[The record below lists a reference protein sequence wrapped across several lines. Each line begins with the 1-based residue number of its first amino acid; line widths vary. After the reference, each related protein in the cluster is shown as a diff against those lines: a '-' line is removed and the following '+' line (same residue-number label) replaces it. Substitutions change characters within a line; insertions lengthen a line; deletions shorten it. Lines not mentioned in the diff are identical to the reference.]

1 MDDSY
6 IYLLVVIVVGI
17 ILVTPIVALVRASRA
32 SKRAAALEAELQA
45 GLKILRDLTGRI
57 YALEQARKSPTA
69 APAEPSTVAPPV
81 EIPTAPP
88 KPAPEPIDP
97 IAAIITPPTPARDP
111 APAIPKATPPQP
123 IQATPAWPNQAP
135 PQPLRAP
142 SFSAKSESA
151 AAQPK
156 RNWADMEERLGANWL
171 NKIGTAAFVIGVA
184 LLLNYS
190 MHYLGAEGKIILGY
204 VISAILLVVG
214 IIGERNE
221 RYRVAG
227 RAVLGGGWALAY
239 FTTYAMHNVASV
251 RIVQSASLGFTLL
264 FVVAVAMV
272 LHSLRYHSEIT
283 TGFAYLL
290 AFVTIAVSE
299 IPMGALVASAL
310 LAASLAY
317 VLRVRKWFAIE
328 PLAIIATYIV
338 HWMWLNQIYERT
350 GGYKIFPQFKESVAL
365 LTAYWAIYLVSYF
378 LREAKEDPQRQLL
391 TASFL
396 LNAAGYLAVLHHESF
411 HPELRFWFLTIAGL
425 VYLAVSGFS
434 KIANRRLAF
443 ILASTLGMTL
453 IIAAVPYRYSGNK
466 LEILW
471 LVEAEAI
478 LIVGWRTL
486 DAHFRKL
493 GWAASTILAVYV
505 FFHNIVPRLSTW
517 TQPDSHLG
525 WLLIALAAAYYANG
539 QLKRASKTLAADL
552 DATDDAAI
560 TVSPVI
566 ATMFALSAAWIA
578 LPFMWTAL
586 VWTIIAVALV
596 TFGRRFID
604 RTLITCGHLAAIFA
618 FVRLVGIN
626 LQRGDSAAGSVHGV
640 TARLITI
647 AISSILF
654 YAISRRCAYPTET
667 NHDPGTPGAF
677 ATDALARFG
686 GITALYSAAGTI
698 LVTDLLWR
706 ELTSAAIALAWG
718 IFAMILLEAARALP
732 DRPLLI
738 QSRILLLASFA
749 RIFFADLN
757 STASI
762 GHFSARVVTVSL
774 LAALYFYVA
783 LTSVESS
790 RFRTILF
797 WLGTI
802 SIVSLIRFQLSAEW
816 VAVAWA
822 VLVVALYFAGGT
834 HRLAVFRD
842 QSFGLALLV
851 GVRCAFDNFYQI
863 ARWHFTNTRVATV
876 VAASA
881 LLYILFVATQIT
893 KQSRKDS
900 ALGKSTNSP
909 TASNRFFGAFRRFW
923 TLVRIYPQHLFFFV
937 PTILLTV
944 LLSLEVH
951 DSPAHRGYLTAAWG
965 LEALIIFLI
974 VLKMDERAYRWFSL
988 ALFILCVGRIIV
1000 YDVWTLDALG
1010 RIISFMGL
1018 GLTLLAVSFLYA
1030 RHRELLRKVL

>member
-1 MDDSY
+1 VDDSS
-6 IYLLVVIVVGI
+6 IYLLLLIVVGL
-17 ILVTPIVALVRASRA
+17 ILVAPIVAIVRASRA
-32 SKRAAALEAELQA
+32 SKRAAALEAELQNS
-45 GLKILRDLTGRI
+45 LRTLRELTGRV
-57 YALEQARKSPTA
+57 YALEQDHKSQTVP
-69 APAEPSTVAPPV
+69 PAESATVAPPT
-81 EIPTAPP
+81 EILATPRKPTP
-88 KPAPEPIDP
+88 DP
-97 IAAIITPPTPARDP
+97 IKVATPISTPPELARES
-111 APAIPKATPPQP
+111 APANPKTESPP
-123 IQATPAWPNQAP
+123 IQATPAWPNQQPA
-135 PQPLRAP
+135 QPLRAP
-142 SFSAKSESA
+142 NFSAKSDSA

-204 VISAILLVVG
+204 AISSILLVVG

-221 RYRVAG
+221 RYRIAG

-239 FTTYAMHNVASV
+239 FTTYALHNIAAV
-251 RIVQSASLGFTLL
+251 RLVQSASMGFALL
-264 FVVAVAMV
+264 FIVAVAMV
-272 LHSLRYHSEIT
+272 LHSLRYHSQIT
-283 TGFAYLL
+283 TGFAYIL

-299 IPMGALVASAL
+299 IPVGALVASAL

-317 VLRVRKWFAIE
+317 VLRARKWFAIE
-328 PLAIIATYIV
+328 PLAIIATYVV
-338 HWMWLNQIYERT
+338 HWMWLNQVYKRT
-350 GGYKIFPQFKESVAL
+350 GGYKIFPQFKPSVVL

-378 LREAKEDPQRQLL
+378 LREAVEDSDRLLL
-391 TASFL
+391 TGSFL

-434 KIANRRLAF
+434 KATNRRLAF

-453 IIAAVPYRYSGNK
+453 IIGAVPYRYSGNK

-471 LVEAEAI
+471 LVEAEAV

-486 DAHFRKL
+486 DAHLRKL
-493 GWAASTILAVYV
+493 GWAASTILAAYV
-505 FFHNIVPRLSTW
+505 LIHNLVPRLSTW
-517 TQPDSHLG
+517 APPDSHLG
-525 WLLIALAAAYYANG
+525 WLLIALAVAYYANG
-539 QLKRASKTLAADL
+539 QLKRASKSLAENL
-552 DATDDAAI
+552 DATDEAA
-560 TVSPVI
+560 TQVSPAV
-566 ATMFALSAAWIA
+566 ATMFALCAAWIA

-586 VWTIIAVALV
+586 VWTILAVALV
-596 TFGRRFID
+596 TVGRRIVD
-604 RTLITCGHLAAIFA
+604 RTLISCGHVAAIFA
-618 FVRLVGIN
+618 FARLAGLN
-626 LQRGDSAAGSVHGV
+626 LQRGDVAAGSVHGMSV
-640 TARLITI
+640 RLITI
-647 AISSILF
+647 AVSSSLF
-654 YAISRRCAYPTET
+654 YAIARRCAYPIEI

-677 ATDALARFG
+677 VTDALPRFG
-686 GITALYSAAGTI
+686 GIPALYSGAATI
-698 LVTDLLWR
+698 LVADLLWR

-718 IFAMILLEAARALP
+718 VFAMILLEAARALP
-732 DRPLLI
+732 DRPLMI

-757 STASI
+757 SVATI

-783 LTSVESS
+783 LTSGESS
-790 RFRTILF
+790 RFRAILF

-802 SIVSLIRFQLSAEW
+802 AVVSLIRFQLSAEW

-822 VLVVALYFAGGT
+822 AIVVVLYFAGGI
-834 HRLAVFRD
+834 RKLATFRD

-863 ARWHFTNTRVATV
+863 GRWHFTNTRTATV

-881 LLYILFVATQIT
+881 LFYVLFVVTQIT
-893 KQSRKDS
+893 KQTREESDAADAENPAKRGGRLRN
-900 ALGKSTNSP
+900 ALL
-909 TASNRFFGAFRRFW
+909 RFW

-944 LLSLEVH
+944 LLSLEVR
-951 DSPAHRGYLTAAWG
+951 RGYLTAAWG

-988 ALFILCVGRIIV
+988 LLFVLCVGRIIV
-1000 YDVWTLDALG
+1000 HDVWNLDALG

-1030 RHRELLRKVL
+1030 KHRELLRKVL

>member
-1 MDDSY
+1 VDDSS
-6 IYLLVVIVVGI
+6 IYLLILIVVGI

-32 SKRAAALEAELQA
+32 SKRAEALEKELQA
-45 GLKILRDLTGRI
+45 GQKVLRELTGRI
-57 YALEQARKSPTA
+57 YVLEQAAKSQTSAPVESPTA
-69 APAEPSTVAPPV
+69 APQAQ
-81 EIPTAPP
+81 TAPP
-88 KPAPEPIDP
+88 PKAAAEPTKIVAPISV
-97 IAAIITPPTPARDP
+97 PPTIARE
-111 APAIPKATPPQP
+111 AEPAIPKVSPPLAATIASPS
-123 IQATPAWPNQAP
+123 
-135 PQPLRAP
+135 QPLRAP
-142 SFSAKSESA
+142 SFNAKSEP

-204 VISAILLVVG
+204 AISAILLVVG

-239 FTTYAMHNVASV
+239 FTTYALHNVAAV
-251 RIVQSASLGFTLL
+251 RLVQSASLGFALL
-264 FVVAVAMV
+264 FIVAVAMV

-299 IPMGALVASAL
+299 IPMGALIASAL

-378 LREAKEDPQRQLL
+378 LREAKEDPQKQLL
-391 TASFL
+391 TASLL

-434 KIANRRLAF
+434 KATSRRLAF

-471 LVEAEAI
+471 LVEAEAV

-486 DAHFRKL
+486 DAHLRKL
-493 GWAASTILAVYV
+493 GWAASTVLAGYV
-505 FFHNIVPRLSTW
+505 LVHDLVPRLSTW
-517 TQPDSHLG
+517 TPPDSHMG
-525 WLLIALAAAYYANG
+525 WLLVALAVAYYANG
-539 QLKRASKTLAADL
+539 QLKRASKTLAEDL
-552 DATDDAAI
+552 GATDNAATRI
-560 TVSPVI
+560 SPAI
-566 ATMFALSAAWIA
+566 ASMFALCAAWVA

-596 TFGRRFID
+596 TVGRRVVD
-604 RTLITCGHLAAIFA
+604 NALISCGHVAAIFA
-618 FVRLVGIN
+618 FVRLAGLN
-626 LQRGDSAAGSVHGV
+626 LQRGDSAAGSVHGMS
-640 TARLITI
+640 ARLITI

-654 YAISRRCAYPTET
+654 YAISRRCAYPQQATRSA
-667 NHDPGTPGAF
+667 GTPGAF
-677 ATDALARFG
+677 ASDALSRFG
-686 GITALYSAAGTI
+686 GITALYSAAATI

-718 IFAMILLEAARALP
+718 VFAMILLEAARALP

-757 STASI
+757 SVATI
-762 GHFSARVVTVSL
+762 GHLSARVLTVSI
-774 LAALYFYVA
+774 LAALYFYAA
-783 LTSVESS
+783 LTSEESS
-790 RFRTILF
+790 RFRAVLF

-802 SIVSLIRFQLSAEW
+802 AVVSLIRFQLSAEW

-822 VLVVALYFAGGT
+822 ALVVVLYFAGGI
-834 HRLAVFRD
+834 RKLATFRD

-863 ARWHFTNTRVATV
+863 ARWHFTNTRIATV

-881 LLYILFVATQIT
+881 LLYILFVVTQLT
-893 KQSRKDS
+893 KQSRKESDNGG
-900 ALGKSTNSP
+900 AGNSP
-909 TASNRFFGAFRRFW
+909 KPGNRLITALRRFW

-944 LLSLEVH
+944 LLSLEIR
-951 DSPAHRGYLTAAWG
+951 RGYLTAAWG

-988 ALFILCVGRIIV
+988 LLFLLCVGRIIV
-1000 YDVWTLDALG
+1000 HDVWNLDALG

>member
-1 MDDSY
+1 LDDSS
-6 IYLLVVIVVGI
+6 IYLLILIVVGI
-17 ILVTPIVALVRASRA
+17 ILVAPIVALVRASRA
-32 SKRAAALEAELQA
+32 SKRATALEAELQA
-45 GLKILRDLTGRI
+45 GLKTLRELTGRI
-57 YALEQARKSPTA
+57 YALEQANKSQPGETA
-69 APAEPSTVAPPV
+69 APTRIAPPGQTV
-81 EIPTAPP
+81 PAPQSV
-88 KPAPEPIDP
+88 PEPIKAVTP
-97 IAAIITPPTPARDP
+97 ISTPPPPAGESI
-111 APAIPKATPPQP
+111 PAIPKTAPPRIQP
-123 IQATPAWPNQAP
+123 TPAWPNQQP
-135 PQPLRAP
+135 TPPLRAP
-142 SFSAKSESA
+142 NFSAKSESA

-204 VISAILLVVG
+204 AISAILLVVG

-221 RYRVAG
+221 RYRIAG

-239 FTTYAMHNVASV
+239 FTTYALHNIAAV
-251 RIVQSASLGFTLL
+251 RLVQSASLGFTLL
-264 FVVAVAMV
+264 FIVAIGMV

-283 TGFAYLL
+283 TGFAYIL

-317 VLRVRKWFAIE
+317 VLRARKWFAIE
-328 PLAIIATYIV
+328 PLAIIATYVV

-350 GGYKIFPQFKESVAL
+350 GGYKIFPQFTASVAL
-365 LTAYWAIYLVSYF
+365 LSAYWAIYLVSYF
-378 LREAKEDPQRQLL
+378 LREADEDPEKFLL
-391 TASFL
+391 TSSFL

-411 HPELRFWFLTIAGL
+411 HPELRFWFLTIAGI

-434 KIANRRLAF
+434 KATNRRLAF

-453 IIAAVPYRYSGNK
+453 IIGAVPYRYSGNK

-471 LVEAEAI
+471 LVEAEAV

-486 DAHFRKL
+486 DAHLRKL
-493 GWAASTILAVYV
+493 GWAACTILAGYV
-505 FFHNIVPRLSTW
+505 LLHDLVPRLSTW
-517 TQPDSHLG
+517 APPDSHLG

-539 QLKRASKTLAADL
+539 QLKRASKNLAADL
-552 DATDDAAI
+552 DDATDAI
-560 TVSPVI
+560 AVQISPAI

-586 VWTIIAVALV
+586 VWTILAVALV
-596 TFGRRFID
+596 TVGRRIGVTGGD
-604 RTLITCGHLAAIFA
+604 RTLITCGHIAATFA
-618 FVRLVGIN
+618 FVRLAGLN
-626 LQRGDSAAGSVHGV
+626 LQRGDVAAGSVHGMSV
-640 TARLITI
+640 RLITI
-647 AISSILF
+647 TISSILF
-654 YAISRRCAYPTET
+654 YAISRRCSYPSEM
-667 NHDPGTPGAF
+667 NHDSGTPGAF
-677 ATDALARFG
+677 AADAFARFG
-686 GITALYSAAGTI
+686 GLTALYSGAATI
-698 LVTDLLWR
+698 LVADLLWR

-718 IFAMILLEAARALP
+718 VFAMILLEAARALP

-757 STASI
+757 SVATI
-762 GHFSARVVTVSL
+762 GHFSARVVTVSIL
-774 LAALYFYVA
+774 SALYFYVA
-783 LTSVESS
+783 LTSEETS
-790 RFRTILF
+790 RFRAILF

-802 SIVSLIRFQLSAEW
+802 SIVSLIRFQISAEW

-822 VLVVALYFAGGT
+822 ALVVVLYFAGGI
-834 HRLAVFRD
+834 RKLATFRD

-863 ARWHFTNTRVATV
+863 GRWHFTNTRIATV

-881 LLYILFVATQIT
+881 LLYILFVVTQIT
-893 KQSRKDS
+893 KQARKENEIADAENSAKTGSRLGN
-900 ALGKSTNSP
+900 AL
-909 TASNRFFGAFRRFW
+909 RRFW

-944 LLSLEVH
+944 LLSLEVR
-951 DSPAHRGYLTAAWG
+951 RGYLTAAWG

-988 ALFILCVGRIIV
+988 LLFVLCVGRIIV
-1000 YDVWTLDALG
+1000 HDVWNLDALG

-1030 RHRELLRKVL
+1030 KHRELLRKVL

>member
-1 MDDSY
+1 VDDVS
-6 IYLLVVIVVGI
+6 IYFLIALILGLIIVA
-17 ILVTPIVALVRASRA
+17 PIVAMVRAGRA
-32 SKRAAALEAELQA
+32 TKRATALEAEFQA
-45 GLKILRDLTGRI
+45 GLKVLRELTGRV
-57 YALEQARKSPTA
+57 YTLEQAMKSRPAASAETPAAPPVQTAPPPTPALEPSKVAAPSPTPVPPTRESEPAISRGVAPPA
-69 APAEPSTVAPPV
+69 APARPSATVAPPS
-81 EIPTAPP
+81 
-88 KPAPEPIDP
+88 
-97 IAAIITPPTPARDP
+97 
-111 APAIPKATPPQP
+111 
-123 IQATPAWPNQAP
+123 
-135 PQPLRAP
+135 QPLRPP
-142 SFSAKSESA
+142 SFSAKAESA

-190 MHYLGAEGKIILGY
+190 MRLLGPEGKIVLGY

-221 RYRVAG
+221 RYRIAG

-251 RIVQSASLGFTLL
+251 RIVQNASLGFTLL
-264 FVVAVAMV
+264 FIVAVAMV
-272 LHSLRYHSEIT
+272 LHSLRYHSQIT

-328 PLAIIATYIV
+328 PLAILATYIV
-338 HWMWLNQIYERT
+338 HWMWLNQIYEKT
-350 GGYKIFPQFKESVAL
+350 GGYKIFPQFKASVAL

-378 LREAKEDPQRQLL
+378 LREAVEETERRLL
-391 TASFL
+391 TTSFL
-396 LNAAGYLAVLHHESF
+396 LNAIGYLAVLHHESF
-411 HPELRFWFLTIAGL
+411 HPELRFWFLTGAGL
-425 VYLAVSGFS
+425 VYLAVSAFS
-434 KIANRRLAF
+434 KATNRRLAF

-471 LVEAEAI
+471 LVEAEAV

-486 DAHFRKL
+486 DAHLRKL
-493 GWAASTILAVYV
+493 GWAASTVLAGYTLV
-505 FFHNIVPRLSTW
+505 HDLVPRISKW
-517 TQPDSHLG
+517 TPPDSHLG
-525 WLLIALAAAYYANG
+525 WMLVALAAAYYANG

-552 DATDDAAI
+552 DATDDAA
-560 TVSPVI
+560 TKVSPTI
-566 ATMFALSAAWIA
+566 ATMFALSAAWVA

-586 VWTIIAVALV
+586 AWTIIAVALV
-596 TFGRRFID
+596 TIGRRVLD
-604 RTLITCGHLAAIFA
+604 HNLITCGNLAAVFA
-618 FVRLVGIN
+618 FVRVVGIN
-626 LQRGDSAAGSVHGV
+626 LQRSDPAAGSIHGV
-640 TARLITI
+640 SVRLITI

-654 YAISRRCAYPTET
+654 YAISRRCAYPVLENREFTAV
-667 NHDPGTPGAF
+667 GAF
-677 ATDALARFG
+677 ITDSLTRFG
-686 GITALYSAAGTI
+686 GISALYSAAATI
-698 LVTDLLWR
+698 LVADLLWR

-738 QSRILLLASFA
+738 ESRILLLASFA

-757 STASI
+757 SVASI

-783 LTSVESS
+783 LTSEESS
-790 RFRTILF
+790 RFRAILF

-802 SIVSLIRFQLSAEW
+802 SIVSLIRFQVATEW
-816 VAVAWA
+816 VAVVWA
-822 VLVVALYFAGGT
+822 ALVVALYIAGGT
-834 HRLAVFRD
+834 QKLATFRD

-851 GVRCAFDNFYQI
+851 GVRCAFDNFFQI
-863 ARWHFTNTRVATV
+863 AKWHFTNTRIATV

-881 LLYILFVATQIT
+881 LLYALFVVTQLT
-893 KQSRKDS
+893 KQARRDAALSVSKDS
-900 ALGKSTNSP
+900 STSGNRLLEAL
-909 TASNRFFGAFRRFW
+909 RRFW
-923 TLVRIYPQHLFFFV
+923 ELVRIYPQHLFFFV
-937 PTILLTV
+937 PTILVTV
-944 LLSLEVH
+944 LLSLEVK
-951 DSPAHRGYLTAAWG
+951 RGYLTATWG
-965 LEALIIFLI
+965 LEALTIFLI
-974 VLKMDERAYRWFSL
+974 VLKIDERAYRWFSL
-988 ALFILCVGRIIV
+988 LLFVLCVGRIIV
-1000 YDVWTLDALG
+1000 HDVWNLDALG

-1030 RHRELLRKVL
+1030 RHRELLRKAL

>member
-1 MDDSY
+1 MDDMAPW
-6 IYLLVVIVVGI
+6 ILVLAVVGF
-17 ILVTPIVALVRASRA
+17 ILVAPIVALVRASRA
-32 SKRAAALEAELQA
+32 KTRIAAIEAELQA
-45 GLKILRDLTGRI
+45 GLKVLREMTGRI
-57 YALEQARKSPTA
+57 YALEQARKSETA
-69 APAEPSTVAPPV
+69 QTTSATVAPAA
-81 EIPTAPP
+81 EIPAAPP
-88 KPAPEPIDP
+88 TPAPEPIEAVTP
-97 IAAIITPPTPARDP
+97 ISTPPTPARES
-111 APAIPKATPPQP
+111 APAIPKAAPPRIQP
-123 IQATPAWPNQAP
+123 TPAWPNQQP
-135 PQPLRAP
+135 TQPLRAP
-142 SFSAKSESA
+142 NFSAKSESGA
-151 AAQPK
+151 EQPK
-156 RNWADMEERLGANWL
+156 RDWADMEERLGANWL

-204 VISAILLVVG
+204 VISAILLIVG

-221 RYRVAG
+221 RYRIAG

-239 FTTYAMHNVASV
+239 FTTYALHNIAAV
-251 RIVQSASLGFTLL
+251 RLVQNASLGFTLL
-264 FVVAVAMV
+264 FIVAVAMV

-283 TGFAYLL
+283 TGFAYIL

-317 VLRVRKWFAIE
+317 VLRARKWFAIE
-328 PLAIIATYIV
+328 PLAIIATYVV

-350 GGYKIFPQFKESVAL
+350 GGYKIFPQFTASVAL

-378 LREAKEDPQRQLL
+378 LREADEDPEKFLL
-391 TASFL
+391 TSSFL

-411 HPELRFWFLTIAGL
+411 HPELRFWFLTVAGL
-425 VYLAVSGFS
+425 VYLVVSGFS
-434 KIANRRLAF
+434 KATNRRLAF

-453 IIAAVPYRYSGNK
+453 IIGAVPYRYSGNK

-471 LVEAEAI
+471 LVEAEAV
-478 LIVGWRTL
+478 LIVGWRML
-486 DAHFRKL
+486 DAHLRKL
-493 GWAASTILAVYV
+493 GWAASTILAGYV
-505 FFHNIVPRLSTW
+505 LLHDLVPRLSAW
-517 TQPDSHLG
+517 APPDSHMG

-539 QLKRASKTLAADL
+539 QLKRASETLAADL
-552 DATDDAAI
+552 DDATDAI
-560 TVSPVI
+560 AVQISPAI
-566 ATMFALSAAWIA
+566 ATMFAMCAAWIA

-586 VWTIIAVALV
+586 VWTMIGVALV
-596 TFGRRFID
+596 LVGRRIAD
-604 RTLITCGHLAAIFA
+604 RTLITCGHVAAVFA
-618 FVRLVGIN
+618 FIRLAGLN
-626 LQRGDSAAGSVHGV
+626 LQRGDVAAGSIHGMSM
-640 TARLITI
+640 RLITI
-647 AISSILF
+647 GISAILF
-654 YAISRRCAYPTET
+654 YAISRRCAYPSEMQR
-667 NHDPGTPGAF
+667 DPGTPGAF
-677 ATDALARFG
+677 AADAFARFG
-686 GITALYSAAGTI
+686 GLTALYSGAATI
-698 LVTDLLWR
+698 LVADLLWR

-718 IFAMILLEAARALP
+718 VFAMILLEAARVLP

-757 STASI
+757 SVATI
-762 GHFSARVVTVSL
+762 GHFSARVLTVSIL
-774 LAALYFYVA
+774 SALYFYVA
-783 LTSVESS
+783 LTSEEAS
-790 RFRTILF
+790 RFRAILF

-802 SIVSLIRFQLSAEW
+802 SIVSLIRFQISAEW

-822 VLVVALYFAGGT
+822 ALVVALYFVGGI
-834 HRLAVFRD
+834 RKLSAFRD

-863 ARWHFTNTRVATV
+863 GRWHFTNMRIATV

-881 LLYILFVATQIT
+881 LLYILFVVTQIT
-893 KQSRKDS
+893 KRIRQENETNDAENPAKTSSRLAN
-900 ALGKSTNSP
+900 ALG
-909 TASNRFFGAFRRFW
+909 RFW

-944 LLSLEVH
+944 LLSLEVR
-951 DSPAHRGYLTAAWG
+951 RGYLTAAWG

-988 ALFILCVGRIIV
+988 LLFVLCVGRIIV
-1000 YDVWTLDALG
+1000 HDVWNLDALG

-1030 RHRELLRKVL
+1030 KHRELLRKVL

>member
-1 MDDSY
+1 VDDIS
-6 IYLLVVIVVGI
+6 IYFLIVLILGLI
-17 ILVTPIVALVRASRA
+17 IVAPIVAMVRAGRA
-32 SKRAAALEAELQA
+32 TKRAAALEAEFQA
-45 GLKILRDLTGRI
+45 GLKVLRELTGRV
-57 YALEQARKSPTA
+57 YALEQAMKSRPGASAETTA
-69 APAEPSTVAPPV
+69 APRVQAPP
-81 EIPTAPP
+81 
-88 KPAPEPIDP
+88 
-97 IAAIITPPTPARDP
+97 PPTPAPGAIKTVAPISIPPPPARD
-111 APAIPKATPPQP
+111 AESAIPKAVTPQTTPPASAVR
-123 IQATPAWPNQAP
+123 IAP
-135 PQPLRAP
+135 PTQPLRPP
-142 SFSAKSESA
+142 SYSAKAEPA

-190 MHYLGAEGKIILGY
+190 MRLLGPEGKIILGY

-214 IIGERNE
+214 ILGERNE
-221 RYRVAG
+221 RYRIAG

-251 RIVQSASLGFTLL
+251 RIVQSATLGFTLL
-264 FVVAVAMV
+264 FIVAVAMV
-272 LHSLRYHSEIT
+272 LHSLRYHSQIT

-338 HWMWLNQIYERT
+338 HWMWLNQIYEKT
-350 GGYKIFPQFKESVAL
+350 GGYKIFPQFNASVAL
-365 LTAYWAIYLVSYF
+365 LTAYWAIYLISYF
-378 LREAKEDPQRQLL
+378 LREAVEETEKRLL
-391 TASFL
+391 TSSFL
-396 LNAAGYLAVLHHESF
+396 LNAIGYLAVLHHQSF
-411 HPELRFWFLTIAGL
+411 HPELRFWFLTGAGG
-425 VYLAVSGFS
+425 VYLAVSAFS
-434 KIANRRLAF
+434 KATNRRLAF

-471 LVEAEAI
+471 LLEAEAV

-486 DAHFRKL
+486 DAHLRKL
-493 GWAASTILAVYV
+493 GWAASTVLAGYTLV
-505 FFHNIVPRLSTW
+505 HDLVPRMSKW
-517 TQPDSHLG
+517 TPPDSHLG
-525 WLLIALAAAYYANG
+525 WMLVALAVAYYANG
-539 QLKRASKTLAADL
+539 QLKRASKTLAANL
-552 DATDDAAI
+552 DVTDDVA
-560 TVSPVI
+560 TKVSPTI

-586 VWTIIAVALV
+586 VWAAIAVALV
-596 TFGRRFID
+596 TVGRRALD
-604 RTLITCGHLAAIFA
+604 HNLITCGNLAAVFA

-626 LQRGDSAAGSVHGV
+626 LQRGDLAAGSAHGV
-640 TARLITI
+640 TFRLITI

-654 YAISRRCAYPTET
+654 YGISRRCAYPPLANREFTAA
-667 NHDPGTPGAF
+667 GAF
-677 ATDALARFG
+677 ITDALTRFG
-686 GITALYSAAGTI
+686 GISALYSAAASI
-698 LVTDLLWR
+698 LVADLLWR

-718 IFAMILLEAARALP
+718 IFALILLEAARALP

-738 QSRILLLASFA
+738 QSRILLIASFA
-749 RIFFADLN
+749 RVFFADLN
-757 STASI
+757 SVASI

-783 LTSVESS
+783 LTSEESS
-790 RFRTILF
+790 RFRAILF

-802 SIVSLIRFQLSAEW
+802 SIVSLIRFQVAAEW

-822 VLVVALYFAGGT
+822 ALVVALYFAGSA
-834 HRLAVFRD
+834 RKLATLRD

-851 GVRCAFDNFYQI
+851 GVRCAFDNFFQI
-863 ARWHFTNTRVATV
+863 AKWHFTNTRIATV

-881 LLYILFVATQIT
+881 LLYVLFVVTQLT
-893 KQSRKDS
+893 KQARKDAALSESKDSSHSGSRIVS
-900 ALGKSTNSP
+900 ALRK
-909 TASNRFFGAFRRFW
+909 FW

-937 PTILLTV
+937 PTILVTV
-944 LLSLEVH
+944 LLSLEVK
-951 DSPAHRGYLTAAWG
+951 RGYLTATWG
-965 LEALIIFLI
+965 VEALVIFLI

-988 ALFILCVGRIIV
+988 ALFLLCVGRIIGH
-1000 YDVWTLDALG
+1000 DVWKLDALG

>member
-1 MDDSY
+1 VDDVS
-6 IYLLVVIVVGI
+6 IFFLIAIVLGI
-17 ILVTPIVALVRASRA
+17 ILVTPIVAIVRAGRA

-57 YALEQARKSPTA
+57 YALEQSRKSPTA
-69 APAEPSTVAPPV
+69 APAESSTVAPAI
-81 EIPTAPP
+81 EIPAPPP

-97 IAAIITPPTPARDP
+97 IAAIITPPPARDP
-111 APAIPKATPPQP
+111 VPAIPKATPPQP
-123 IQATPAWPNQAP
+123 VQAAPAWPSQP
-135 PQPLRAP
+135 PAQPLSAP
-142 SFSAKSESA
+142 SFSAKSEA
-151 AAQPK
+151 AATQPK

-214 IIGERNE
+214 IVGERKE

-264 FVVAVAMV
+264 FIVAVAMV

-378 LREAKEDPQRQLL
+378 LREANEDPERQLF

-434 KIANRRLAF
+434 KATNRRLAF

-471 LVEAEAI
+471 LVEAEAV

-493 GWAASTILAVYV
+493 GWAASTILAGYV
-505 FFHNIVPRLSTW
+505 LIHDLVPRLSKW
-517 TQPDSHLG
+517 TPPDTYLG
-525 WLLIALAAAYYANG
+525 WLLVALAAAYYANG

-586 VWTIIAVALV
+586 VWTILAVALV

-626 LQRGDSAAGSVHGV
+626 LQRGDSGAGSVHGV

-654 YAISRRCAYPTET
+654 YAISRRCAYPSEG
-667 NHDPGTPGAF
+667 NHDPDTPGAS
-677 ATDALARFG
+677 ASDALARFG
-686 GITALYSAAGTI
+686 GITALYSAAATI
-698 LVTDLLWR
+698 LVADLLWR

-757 STASI
+757 SVASI

-783 LTSVESS
+783 LTSEETS
-790 RFRTILF
+790 RFRAILF

-822 VLVVALYFAGGT
+822 ALVVALYFAGSARKLT
-834 HRLAVFRD
+834 TFRD

-863 ARWHFTNTRVATV
+863 ARWHFTNTRIATV

-881 LLYILFVATQIT
+881 LLYVLFVVTQIT
-893 KQSRKDS
+893 KHSRRDS
-900 ALGKSTNSP
+900 ALGESADSP
-909 TASNRFFGAFRRFW
+909 GAGNRFFGAFRRFW
-923 TLVRIYPQHLFFFV
+923 TLVRIYPQHLFFFI

-944 LLSLEVH
+944 LLSLEVR
-951 DSPAHRGYLTAAWG
+951 RGYLTAAWG

-988 ALFILCVGRIIV
+988 LLFVLCVGRIIV
-1000 YDVWTLDALG
+1000 HDVWNLDALG